1 MERGPEASDVISNDR
16 TLQFDDEN
24 LRAIAEVY
32 KNEGNDEYNKG
43 TFSNAIDYYTDG
55 IKMNCKDK
63 ELNAKLHSNRA
74 AAHLYLGNYTE
85 ALNDAKIA
93 VSLQPSFLKAFGRG
107 ASACVQLNKF
117 NEAIRW
123 CDKGLAID
131 PNNDRLLELRN
142 RAERDQ
148 KNMEDNQ
155 EEEKTCTKPTHA
167 AGADISTRNR
177 IDNLEDRLGD
187 GKAHGNSESAHDS
200 SRLDYLIKRRIEI
213 LKEDICNRSPEEREK
228 AIYQNIPDYEKAL
241 EGLAYCSLGHTH
253 QSLGDFKIAI
263 DYHECHL
270 KIAKELGD
278 KMGEGVAYSHLG
290 IAHLCLGDFKTAVY
304 FHERHLK
311 IAKELGDRTQEGNA
325 YGNLGNAYRSLC
337 DFKTAIDYHERHL
350 KISKE
355 LGDRSG
361 EGRAYAGLG
370 SAHRSLG
377 DFKTAIDYHERQLKI
392 AKDLGDR
399 SGEGVGYGNLG
410 LDYQMVGDFKTAINY
425 LNRRLKIAKE
435 VGDRSGEG
443 KAYCNLGC
451 AHSRLEEFE
460 TAIPYFA
467 HYLKIVKELGEKSGE
482 CSAYGNLG
490 CTHCILGDFKTAIDY
505 HKRQLKISKELG
517 EREEE
522 AKAYCGLGNAY
533 CELRDLETAI
543 SYHES
548 ELKISKELG
557 NTLGEGIA
565 CSNLGGDFE
574 YKGQVSQAIG
584 YYQRS
589 ITLLNKVRDR
599 LQLNDD
605 WKISLRDQYQTTYA
619 ALWRLF
625 LADNKVTEAL
635 LSAEQGRAQ
644 GLKDLMAFS
653 YGLQVNDPESG
664 PENSTFQELSSRIP
678 LNTIFMAFGKGEL
691 VFWVCQQG
699 KEVQIRRRQISSQD
713 EVSAFFASLVNIM
726 GQKIGARDFVECED
740 RSLKLV
746 SDARLAAKSS
756 IRDGRK
762 SHHIHLQ
769 KDALSTLYDIIIEPI
784 QNLLVVG
791 SELIFVPEGP
801 LFLAP
806 FAAFK
811 GPNSKH
817 LCESFRIRLIPSL
830 TSLKMIGDCPVYH
843 HCKSGVLLVGDPWVQ
858 EVVELEQLPFA
869 KEEVEMIGEMLG
881 CTPLIGRQAT
891 KDAVLR
897 RLGSVALVHIA
908 AHGSMETGEIALAP
922 DDAKMDFI
930 LTMRDVLRVKM
941 RARLVVLSCCH
952 SAQGEIKA
960 EGVVGIARAFLGA
973 GARSVLVSLWAVD
986 DKATLEF
993 MKNFYQHLV
1002 KGKSAG
1008 EALNQAMSCM
1018 RESEEFGAVK
1028 YWAPFVL
1035 TGDDVT
1041 LEFALCE

>member
-1 MERGPEASDVISNDR
+1 M
-16 TLQFDDEN
+16 
-24 LRAIAEVY
+24 
-32 KNEGNDEYNKG
+32 
-43 TFSNAIDYYTDG
+43 
-55 IKMNCKDK
+55 
-63 ELNAKLHSNRA
+63 
-74 AAHLYLGNYTE
+74 
-85 ALNDAKIA
+85 
-93 VSLQPSFLKAFGRG
+93 
-107 ASACVQLNKF
+107 
-117 NEAIRW
+117 
-123 CDKGLAID
+123 
-131 PNNDRLLELRN
+131 
-142 RAERDQ
+142 
-148 KNMEDNQ
+148 
-155 EEEKTCTKPTHA
+155 
-167 AGADISTRNR
+167 
-177 IDNLEDRLGD
+177 GD

-241 EGLAYCSLGHTH
+241 EGLAYCSLGDTH

-278 KMGEGVAYSHLG
+278 KTGEGVAYSYLG

-311 IAKELGDRTQEGNA
+311 IAKELGDRSQEGNA
-325 YGNLGNAYRSLC
+325 YGNLGNAHRRLC

-350 KISKE
+350 KISKQ
-355 LGDRSG
+355 LGDISG
-361 EGRAYAGLG
+361 EGRAFGNLG
-370 SAHRSLG
+370 NAHRCLG
-377 DFKTAIDYHERQLKI
+377 DFKTAIDYHKRNLKI
-392 AKDLGDR
+392 AKDLGHR
-399 SGEGVGYGNLG
+399 SEEGVVYGNLG
-410 LDYQMVGDFKTAINY
+410 VDYQMLGDFRTAINY
-425 LNRRLKIAKE
+425 LNCRLKIAKE

-460 TAIPYFA
+460 IAIPYFA

-482 CSAYGNLG
+482 GSAYGNLG

-522 AKAYCGLGNAY
+522 ANAYCGLGNAY

-548 ELKISKELG
+548 QLKISKELG
-557 NTLGEGIA
+557 DTLGEGIA

-762 SHHIHLQ
+762 SHRIHLQ

-858 EVVELEQLPFA
+858 EVAELDQLPFA

-973 GARSVLVSLWAVD
+973 GARSVLVSLWAID

-993 MKNFYQHLV
+993 MKNFYQLLV
-1002 KGKSAG
+1002 KGKSAS
-1008 EALNQAMSCM
+1008 EALNQTMNCM
-1018 RESEEFGAVK
+1018 RESEEFGVVK

-1035 TGDDVT
+1035 IGDDVT
-1041 LEFALCE
+1041 LELSGYE

>member
-1 MERGPEASDVISNDR
+1 M
-16 TLQFDDEN
+16 
-24 LRAIAEVY
+24 
-32 KNEGNDEYNKG
+32 
-43 TFSNAIDYYTDG
+43 
-55 IKMNCKDK
+55 
-63 ELNAKLHSNRA
+63 
-74 AAHLYLGNYTE
+74 
-85 ALNDAKIA
+85 
-93 VSLQPSFLKAFGRG
+93 
-107 ASACVQLNKF
+107 
-117 NEAIRW
+117 
-123 CDKGLAID
+123 
-131 PNNDRLLELRN
+131 
-142 RAERDQ
+142 
-148 KNMEDNQ
+148 
-155 EEEKTCTKPTHA
+155 
-167 AGADISTRNR
+167 
-177 IDNLEDRLGD
+177 
-187 GKAHGNSESAHDS
+187 
-200 SRLDYLIKRRIEI
+200 
-213 LKEDICNRSPEEREK
+213 KEDICNRSPEEREK

-241 EGLAYCSLGHTH
+241 EGLAYCSLGDTH
-253 QSLGDFKIAI
+253 RSLGDFKIAI

-311 IAKELGDRTQEGNA
+311 IAKELGDRSQEGNA
-325 YGNLGNAYRSLC
+325 YGNLGNAHRRLC

-350 KISKE
+350 KISKK
-355 LGDRSG
+355 LGDISG
-361 EGRAYAGLG
+361 EGRAFGNLG
-370 SAHRSLG
+370 NAHRCLG
-377 DFKTAIDYHERQLKI
+377 DFKTAIDYHERHLKI
-392 AKDLGDR
+392 AKDLGNR
-399 SGEGVGYGNLG
+399 SEEGVVYGNLG
-410 LDYQMVGDFKTAINY
+410 VDYQMLGDLRTAINY
-425 LNRRLKIAKE
+425 LNCRLKIAKE

-482 CSAYGNLG
+482 GSAYGNLG

-522 AKAYCGLGNAY
+522 EKAYCGLGNAY

-548 ELKISKELG
+548 QLKISKELG
-557 NTLGEGIA
+557 DTLGEGIA

-664 PENSTFQELSSRIP
+664 PENSRFQELSSRIP

-726 GQKIGARDFVECED
+726 SQKIGARDFVECED

-769 KDALSTLYDIIIEPI
+769 KDALSTLYDVIIEPI

-858 EVVELEQLPFA
+858 EVAELDQLPFA

-973 GARSVLVSLWAVD
+973 GARSVLVSLWAID

-993 MKNFYQHLV
+993 MKNFYQLLV
-1002 KGKSAG
+1002 KGKSAS
-1008 EALNQAMSCM
+1008 EALNQTMNCM
-1018 RESEEFGAVK
+1018 RESGEFGVVK

-1035 TGDDVT
+1035 IGDDVT
-1041 LEFALCE
+1041 LELSGYDKFPKR

>member
-1 MERGPEASDVISNDR
+1 M
-16 TLQFDDEN
+16 
-24 LRAIAEVY
+24 
-32 KNEGNDEYNKG
+32 
-43 TFSNAIDYYTDG
+43 
-55 IKMNCKDK
+55 
-63 ELNAKLHSNRA
+63 
-74 AAHLYLGNYTE
+74 
-85 ALNDAKIA
+85 
-93 VSLQPSFLKAFGRG
+93 
-107 ASACVQLNKF
+107 
-117 NEAIRW
+117 
-123 CDKGLAID
+123 
-131 PNNDRLLELRN
+131 
-142 RAERDQ
+142 
-148 KNMEDNQ
+148 
-155 EEEKTCTKPTHA
+155 
-167 AGADISTRNR
+167 
-177 IDNLEDRLGD
+177 GD

-241 EGLAYCSLGHTH
+241 EGLAYCSLGDTH

-278 KMGEGVAYSHLG
+278 KTGEGVAYSYLG

-311 IAKELGDRTQEGNA
+311 IAKELGDRSQEGNA
-325 YGNLGNAYRSLC
+325 YGNLGNAHRRLC

-350 KISKE
+350 KISKQ
-355 LGDRSG
+355 LGDISG
-361 EGRAYAGLG
+361 EGRAFGNLG
-370 SAHRSLG
+370 NAHRCLG
-377 DFKTAIDYHERQLKI
+377 DFKTAIDYHKRHLKI
-392 AKDLGDR
+392 AKDLGHR
-399 SGEGVGYGNLG
+399 SEEGVVYGNLG
-410 LDYQMVGDFKTAINY
+410 VDYQMLGDFRTAINY
-425 LNRRLKIAKE
+425 LNCRLKIAKE

-460 TAIPYFA
+460 IAIPYFA

-482 CSAYGNLG
+482 GSAYGNLG
-490 CTHCILGDFKTAIDY
+490 CTHCILGDFRTAIDY

-517 EREEE
+517 DREEE

-543 SYHES
+543 SYHEIN
-548 ELKISKELG
+548 LKISKELG
-557 NTLGEGIA
+557 DTLGEGIA

-746 SDARLAAKSS
+746 SDARLAASS

-769 KDALSTLYDIIIEPI
+769 KDALSTFYDIIIEPI

-858 EVVELEQLPFA
+858 EVAELDQLPFA

-941 RARLVVLSCCH
+941 RAKLVVLSCCH

-973 GARSVLVSLWAVD
+973 GARSVLVSLWAID

-993 MKNFYQHLV
+993 MKNFYQLLV
-1002 KGKSAG
+1002 KGKSVS
-1008 EALNQAMSCM
+1008 EALNQAMNCM
-1018 RESEEFGAVK
+1018 RESEEFGVVK

-1035 TGDDVT
+1035 IGDDVT
-1041 LEFALCE
+1041 LELSGYE

>member
-1 MERGPEASDVISNDR
+1 MVLATPIASS
-16 TLQFDDEN
+16 
-24 LRAIAEVY
+24 
-32 KNEGNDEYNKG
+32 
-43 TFSNAIDYYTDG
+43 
-55 IKMNCKDK
+55 
-63 ELNAKLHSNRA
+63 
-74 AAHLYLGNYTE
+74 
-85 ALNDAKIA
+85 
-93 VSLQPSFLKAFGRG
+93 
-107 ASACVQLNKF
+107 
-117 NEAIRW
+117 
-123 CDKGLAID
+123 
-131 PNNDRLLELRN
+131 
-142 RAERDQ
+142 
-148 KNMEDNQ
+148 
-155 EEEKTCTKPTHA
+155 
-167 AGADISTRNR
+167 
-177 IDNLEDRLGD
+177 
-187 GKAHGNSESAHDS
+187 
-200 SRLDYLIKRRIEI
+200 EI
-213 LKEDICNRSPEEREK
+213 LKQPYPTMK
-228 AIYQNIPDYEKAL
+228 
-241 EGLAYCSLGHTH
+241 
-253 QSLGDFKIAI
+253 
-263 DYHECHL
+263 
-270 KIAKELGD
+270 
-278 KMGEGVAYSHLG
+278 
-290 IAHLCLGDFKTAVY
+290 
-304 FHERHLK
+304 
-311 IAKELGDRTQEGNA
+311 
-325 YGNLGNAYRSLC
+325 
-337 DFKTAIDYHERHL
+337 L

-355 LGDRSG
+355 LGD
-361 EGRAYAGLG
+361 
-370 SAHRSLG
+370 
-377 DFKTAIDYHERQLKI
+377 
-392 AKDLGDR
+392 
-399 SGEGVGYGNLG
+399 
-410 LDYQMVGDFKTAINY
+410 
-425 LNRRLKIAKE
+425 
-435 VGDRSGEG
+435 
-443 KAYCNLGC
+443 
-451 AHSRLEEFE
+451 
-460 TAIPYFA
+460 
-467 HYLKIVKELGEKSGE
+467 
-482 CSAYGNLG
+482 
-490 CTHCILGDFKTAIDY
+490 
-505 HKRQLKISKELG
+505 
-517 EREEE
+517 
-522 AKAYCGLGNAY
+522 
-533 CELRDLETAI
+533 
-543 SYHES
+543 
-548 ELKISKELG
+548 
-557 NTLGEGIA
+557 TLGEGIA

-858 EVVELEQLPFA
+858 EVAELEQLPFA

-973 GARSVLVSLWAVD
+973 GARSILVSLWAID

-993 MKNFYQHLV
+993 MKNFYQLLV
-1002 KGKSAG
+1002 KGKSAS
-1008 EALNQAMSCM
+1008 EALNQTMNCM
-1018 RESEEFGAVK
+1018 RESEEFGVVK

-1035 TGDDVT
+1035 IGDDVT
-1041 LEFALCE
+1041 LELSGYE

>member
-1 MERGPEASDVISNDR
+1 M
-16 TLQFDDEN
+16 
-24 LRAIAEVY
+24 
-32 KNEGNDEYNKG
+32 
-43 TFSNAIDYYTDG
+43 
-55 IKMNCKDK
+55 
-63 ELNAKLHSNRA
+63 
-74 AAHLYLGNYTE
+74 
-85 ALNDAKIA
+85 
-93 VSLQPSFLKAFGRG
+93 
-107 ASACVQLNKF
+107 
-117 NEAIRW
+117 
-123 CDKGLAID
+123 
-131 PNNDRLLELRN
+131 
-142 RAERDQ
+142 
-148 KNMEDNQ
+148 
-155 EEEKTCTKPTHA
+155 
-167 AGADISTRNR
+167 
-177 IDNLEDRLGD
+177 GD

-241 EGLAYCSLGHTH
+241 EGLAYCSLGDTH

-278 KMGEGVAYSHLG
+278 KTGEGVAYSYLG

-311 IAKELGDRTQEGNA
+311 IAKELGDRSQEGNA
-325 YGNLGNAYRSLC
+325 YGNLGNAHRRLC

-350 KISKE
+350 KISKQ
-355 LGDRSG
+355 LGDISG
-361 EGRAYAGLG
+361 EGRAFGNLG
-370 SAHRSLG
+370 NAHRCLG
-377 DFKTAIDYHERQLKI
+377 DFKTAIDYHKRNLKI
-392 AKDLGDR
+392 AKDLGHR
-399 SGEGVGYGNLG
+399 SEEGVVYGNLG
-410 LDYQMVGDFKTAINY
+410 VDYQMLGDFRTAINY
-425 LNRRLKIAKE
+425 LNCRLKIAKE

-460 TAIPYFA
+460 IAIPYFA

-482 CSAYGNLG
+482 GSAYGNLG

-522 AKAYCGLGNAY
+522 ANAYCGLGNAY

-548 ELKISKELG
+548 QLKISKELG
-557 NTLGEGIA
+557 DTLGEGIA

-589 ITLLNKVRDR
+589 ISLLNKVRDR

-762 SHHIHLQ
+762 SHRIHLQ

-858 EVVELEQLPFA
+858 EVAELDQLPFA

-973 GARSVLVSLWAVD
+973 GARSVLVSLWAID

-993 MKNFYQHLV
+993 MKNFYQLLV
-1002 KGKSAG
+1002 KGKSAS
-1008 EALNQAMSCM
+1008 EALNQTMNCM
-1018 RESEEFGAVK
+1018 RESEEFGVVK

-1035 TGDDVT
+1035 IGDDVT
-1041 LEFALCE
+1041 LELSGYE

>member
-1 MERGPEASDVISNDR
+1 M
-16 TLQFDDEN
+16 
-24 LRAIAEVY
+24 
-32 KNEGNDEYNKG
+32 
-43 TFSNAIDYYTDG
+43 
-55 IKMNCKDK
+55 
-63 ELNAKLHSNRA
+63 
-74 AAHLYLGNYTE
+74 
-85 ALNDAKIA
+85 
-93 VSLQPSFLKAFGRG
+93 
-107 ASACVQLNKF
+107 
-117 NEAIRW
+117 
-123 CDKGLAID
+123 
-131 PNNDRLLELRN
+131 
-142 RAERDQ
+142 
-148 KNMEDNQ
+148 
-155 EEEKTCTKPTHA
+155 
-167 AGADISTRNR
+167 
-177 IDNLEDRLGD
+177 GD

-241 EGLAYCSLGHTH
+241 EGLAYCSLGATH

-278 KMGEGVAYSHLG
+278 KTGEGVAYSYLG

-311 IAKELGDRTQEGNA
+311 IAKELGDRSQEGNA
-325 YGNLGNAYRSLC
+325 YGNLGNAHRRLC

-350 KISKE
+350 KISKQ
-355 LGDRSG
+355 LGDISG
-361 EGRAYAGLG
+361 EGRAFGNLG
-370 SAHRSLG
+370 NAHRCLG
-377 DFKTAIDYHERQLKI
+377 DFKTAIDYHKRHLKI
-392 AKDLGDR
+392 AKDLGHR
-399 SGEGVGYGNLG
+399 SEEGVVYGNLG
-410 LDYQMVGDFKTAINY
+410 VDYQMLGDFRTAINY
-425 LNRRLKIAKE
+425 LNCRLKIAKE

-460 TAIPYFA
+460 IAIPYFA
-467 HYLKIVKELGEKSGE
+467 HSLKIVKELGEKSGE
-482 CSAYGNLG
+482 GSAYGNLG

-517 EREEE
+517 DREEE
-522 AKAYCGLGNAY
+522 AKAYSGLGNAY

-548 ELKISKELG
+548 KLKISKELG
-557 NTLGEGIA
+557 DTLGEGIA

-653 YGLQVNDPESG
+653 YGLQVNNPESG

-858 EVVELEQLPFA
+858 EVAELDQLPFA

-973 GARSVLVSLWAVD
+973 GARSVLVSLWAID
-986 DKATLEF
+986 DNATLEF
-993 MKNFYQHLV
+993 MKNFYQFLV
-1002 KGKSAG
+1002 TGKSAS
-1008 EALNQAMSCM
+1008 EALNQAMNCM
-1018 RESEEFGAVK
+1018 RESEEFGVVK

-1035 TGDDVT
+1035 IGDDVT
-1041 LEFALCE
+1041 LELSGYE

>member
-1 MERGPEASDVISNDR
+1 M
-16 TLQFDDEN
+16 
-24 LRAIAEVY
+24 
-32 KNEGNDEYNKG
+32 
-43 TFSNAIDYYTDG
+43 
-55 IKMNCKDK
+55 
-63 ELNAKLHSNRA
+63 
-74 AAHLYLGNYTE
+74 
-85 ALNDAKIA
+85 
-93 VSLQPSFLKAFGRG
+93 
-107 ASACVQLNKF
+107 
-117 NEAIRW
+117 
-123 CDKGLAID
+123 
-131 PNNDRLLELRN
+131 
-142 RAERDQ
+142 
-148 KNMEDNQ
+148 
-155 EEEKTCTKPTHA
+155 
-167 AGADISTRNR
+167 
-177 IDNLEDRLGD
+177 GD

-200 SRLDYLIKRRIEI
+200 SRLDYLKRRIEI

-228 AIYQNIPDYEKAL
+228 AIYQNIPDFEKAL
-241 EGLAYCSLGHTH
+241 EGLAYCSLGDTH

-325 YGNLGNAYRSLC
+325 YGNLGNAHRRLC

-355 LGDRSG
+355 LGDISG
-361 EGRAYAGLG
+361 EGRAFGNLG
-370 SAHRSLG
+370 NAHRCLG
-377 DFKTAIDYHERQLKI
+377 DFKTAVDYHERHLKI
-392 AKDLGDR
+392 AKDLGHR
-399 SGEGVGYGNLG
+399 SEEGVVYGNLG
-410 LDYQMVGDFKTAINY
+410 VDYQMLGDFRTAINY
-425 LNRRLKIAKE
+425 LNCRLKIAKE

-482 CSAYGNLG
+482 GSAYGNLG

-574 YKGQVSQAIG
+574 CKGQVSQAIG

-678 LNTIFMAFGKGEL
+678 LNTIFMAFGKGDL

-858 EVVELEQLPFA
+858 EVAELEQLPFA

-922 DDAKMDFI
+922 VDAKMDFI

-973 GARSVLVSLWAVD
+973 GARSVLVSLWAID

-993 MKNFYQHLV
+993 MKNFYQLLV
-1002 KGKSAG
+1002 KGKSAS
-1008 EALNQAMSCM
+1008 EALNQTMNCM
-1018 RESEEFGAVK
+1018 RESEEFGVVK

-1035 TGDDVT
+1035 IGDDVT
-1041 LEFALCE
+1041 LELSGYE

>member
-1 MERGPEASDVISNDR
+1 M
-16 TLQFDDEN
+16 
-24 LRAIAEVY
+24 
-32 KNEGNDEYNKG
+32 
-43 TFSNAIDYYTDG
+43 
-55 IKMNCKDK
+55 
-63 ELNAKLHSNRA
+63 
-74 AAHLYLGNYTE
+74 
-85 ALNDAKIA
+85 
-93 VSLQPSFLKAFGRG
+93 
-107 ASACVQLNKF
+107 
-117 NEAIRW
+117 
-123 CDKGLAID
+123 
-131 PNNDRLLELRN
+131 
-142 RAERDQ
+142 
-148 KNMEDNQ
+148 
-155 EEEKTCTKPTHA
+155 
-167 AGADISTRNR
+167 
-177 IDNLEDRLGD
+177 GD

-241 EGLAYCSLGHTH
+241 EGLAYCSLGDTH

-278 KMGEGVAYSHLG
+278 KTGEGVAYSYLG

-311 IAKELGDRTQEGNA
+311 IAKELGDRSQEGNA
-325 YGNLGNAYRSLC
+325 YGNLGNAHRRLC

-350 KISKE
+350 KISKQ
-355 LGDRSG
+355 LGDISG
-361 EGRAYAGLG
+361 EGRAFGNLG
-370 SAHRSLG
+370 NAHRCLG
-377 DFKTAIDYHERQLKI
+377 DFKTAIDYHKRHLKI
-392 AKDLGDR
+392 AKDLGHR
-399 SGEGVGYGNLG
+399 SEEGVVYGNLG
-410 LDYQMVGDFKTAINY
+410 VDYQMLGDFRTAINY
-425 LNRRLKIAKE
+425 LNCRLKIAKE

-460 TAIPYFA
+460 IAIPYFA

-482 CSAYGNLG
+482 GSAYGNLG

-522 AKAYCGLGNAY
+522 ANAYCGLGNAY

-548 ELKISKELG
+548 QLKISKELG
-557 NTLGEGIA
+557 DTLGEGIA

-644 GLKDLMAFS
+644 GLKDLVAFS

-762 SHHIHLQ
+762 SHRIHLQ

-791 SELIFVPEGP
+791 SELIFFPEGP

-858 EVVELEQLPFA
+858 EVAELDQLPFA

-973 GARSVLVSLWAVD
+973 GARSVLVSLWAID

-993 MKNFYQHLV
+993 MKNFYQLLV
-1002 KGKSAG
+1002 KGKSAS
-1008 EALNQAMSCM
+1008 EALNQTMNCM
-1018 RESEEFGAVK
+1018 RESEEFGVVK

-1035 TGDDVT
+1035 IGDDVT
-1041 LEFALCE
+1041 LELSGYE

>member
-1 MERGPEASDVISNDR
+1 M
-16 TLQFDDEN
+16 
-24 LRAIAEVY
+24 
-32 KNEGNDEYNKG
+32 
-43 TFSNAIDYYTDG
+43 
-55 IKMNCKDK
+55 
-63 ELNAKLHSNRA
+63 
-74 AAHLYLGNYTE
+74 
-85 ALNDAKIA
+85 
-93 VSLQPSFLKAFGRG
+93 
-107 ASACVQLNKF
+107 
-117 NEAIRW
+117 
-123 CDKGLAID
+123 
-131 PNNDRLLELRN
+131 
-142 RAERDQ
+142 
-148 KNMEDNQ
+148 
-155 EEEKTCTKPTHA
+155 
-167 AGADISTRNR
+167 
-177 IDNLEDRLGD
+177 
-187 GKAHGNSESAHDS
+187 
-200 SRLDYLIKRRIEI
+200 
-213 LKEDICNRSPEEREK
+213 KEDICNRSPEEREK
-228 AIYQNIPDYEKAL
+228 AIYQNIPDFEKAL
-241 EGLAYCSLGHTH
+241 EGLAYCSLGDTH

-325 YGNLGNAYRSLC
+325 YGNLGNAHRRLC

-355 LGDRSG
+355 LGDISG
-361 EGRAYAGLG
+361 EGRAFGNLG
-370 SAHRSLG
+370 NAHRCLG
-377 DFKTAIDYHERQLKI
+377 DFKTAVDYHERHLKI
-392 AKDLGDR
+392 AKDLGHR
-399 SGEGVGYGNLG
+399 SEEGVVYGNLG
-410 LDYQMVGDFKTAINY
+410 VDYQMLGDFRTAINY
-425 LNRRLKIAKE
+425 LNCRLKIAKE

-482 CSAYGNLG
+482 GSAYGNLG

-574 YKGQVSQAIG
+574 CKGQVSQAIG

-678 LNTIFMAFGKGEL
+678 LNTIFMAFGKGDL

-858 EVVELEQLPFA
+858 EVAELEQLPFA

-922 DDAKMDFI
+922 VDAKMDFI

-973 GARSVLVSLWAVD
+973 GARSVLVSLWAID

-993 MKNFYQHLV
+993 MKNFYQLLV
-1002 KGKSAG
+1002 KGKSAS
-1008 EALNQAMSCM
+1008 EALNQTMNCM
-1018 RESEEFGAVK
+1018 RESEEFGVVK

-1035 TGDDVT
+1035 IGDDVT
-1041 LEFALCE
+1041 LELSGYE

>member
-1 MERGPEASDVISNDR
+1 M
-16 TLQFDDEN
+16 
-24 LRAIAEVY
+24 
-32 KNEGNDEYNKG
+32 
-43 TFSNAIDYYTDG
+43 
-55 IKMNCKDK
+55 
-63 ELNAKLHSNRA
+63 
-74 AAHLYLGNYTE
+74 
-85 ALNDAKIA
+85 
-93 VSLQPSFLKAFGRG
+93 
-107 ASACVQLNKF
+107 
-117 NEAIRW
+117 
-123 CDKGLAID
+123 
-131 PNNDRLLELRN
+131 
-142 RAERDQ
+142 
-148 KNMEDNQ
+148 
-155 EEEKTCTKPTHA
+155 
-167 AGADISTRNR
+167 
-177 IDNLEDRLGD
+177 GD

-241 EGLAYCSLGHTH
+241 EGLAYCSLGDTH

-278 KMGEGVAYSHLG
+278 KTGEGVAYSYLG

-311 IAKELGDRTQEGNA
+311 IAKELGDRSQEGNA
-325 YGNLGNAYRSLC
+325 YGNLGNAHRRLC

-350 KISKE
+350 KISKQ
-355 LGDRSG
+355 LGDISG
-361 EGRAYAGLG
+361 EGRAFGNLG
-370 SAHRSLG
+370 NAHRCLG
-377 DFKTAIDYHERQLKI
+377 DFKTAIDYHKRNLKI
-392 AKDLGDR
+392 AKDLGHR
-399 SGEGVGYGNLG
+399 SEEGVVYGNLG
-410 LDYQMVGDFKTAINY
+410 VDYQMLGDFRTAINY
-425 LNRRLKIAKE
+425 LNCRLKIAKE

-460 TAIPYFA
+460 IAIPYFA

-482 CSAYGNLG
+482 GSAYGNLG

-522 AKAYCGLGNAY
+522 ANAYCGLGNAY

-548 ELKISKELG
+548 QLKISKELG
-557 NTLGEGIA
+557 DTLGEGIA

-589 ITLLNKVRDR
+589 ISLLNKVRDR

-762 SHHIHLQ
+762 SHRIHLQ

-858 EVVELEQLPFA
+858 EVAELDQLPFA

-973 GARSVLVSLWAVD
+973 GARSVLVSLWAID

-993 MKNFYQHLV
+993 MKNFYQLLV
-1002 KGKSAG
+1002 KGKSAS
-1008 EALNQAMSCM
+1008 EALNQAMNCM
-1018 RESEEFGAVK
+1018 RESEEFGVVK

-1035 TGDDVT
+1035 IGDDVT
-1041 LEFALCE
+1041 LELSGYE

>member
-1 MERGPEASDVISNDR
+1 M
-16 TLQFDDEN
+16 
-24 LRAIAEVY
+24 
-32 KNEGNDEYNKG
+32 
-43 TFSNAIDYYTDG
+43 
-55 IKMNCKDK
+55 
-63 ELNAKLHSNRA
+63 
-74 AAHLYLGNYTE
+74 
-85 ALNDAKIA
+85 
-93 VSLQPSFLKAFGRG
+93 
-107 ASACVQLNKF
+107 
-117 NEAIRW
+117 
-123 CDKGLAID
+123 
-131 PNNDRLLELRN
+131 
-142 RAERDQ
+142 
-148 KNMEDNQ
+148 
-155 EEEKTCTKPTHA
+155 
-167 AGADISTRNR
+167 
-177 IDNLEDRLGD
+177 GD

-241 EGLAYCSLGHTH
+241 EGLAYCSLGDTH

-278 KMGEGVAYSHLG
+278 KTGEGVAYSYLG

-311 IAKELGDRTQEGNA
+311 IAKELGDRSQEGNA
-325 YGNLGNAYRSLC
+325 YGNLGNAHRRLC
-337 DFKTAIDYHERHL
+337 NFKTAIDYHERHL
-350 KISKE
+350 KISKQ
-355 LGDRSG
+355 LGDISG
-361 EGRAYAGLG
+361 EGRAFGNLG
-370 SAHRSLG
+370 NAHRCLG
-377 DFKTAIDYHERQLKI
+377 DFKTAIDYHKRNLKI
-392 AKDLGDR
+392 AKDLGHR
-399 SGEGVGYGNLG
+399 SQEGVVYGNLG
-410 LDYQMVGDFKTAINY
+410 VDYQMLGDFRTAINY
-425 LNRRLKIAKE
+425 LNCRLKIAKE

-460 TAIPYFA
+460 IAIPYFA

-482 CSAYGNLG
+482 GSAYGNLG

-517 EREEE
+517 DREEE

-548 ELKISKELG
+548 KLKISKELG
-557 NTLGEGIA
+557 DTLGEGIA

-589 ITLLNKVRDR
+589 ITFLNKVRDR

-858 EVVELEQLPFA
+858 EVAELDQLPFA

-973 GARSVLVSLWAVD
+973 GARSVLVSLWAID
-986 DKATLEF
+986 DKVTLEF
-993 MKNFYQHLV
+993 MKNFYQLLV
-1002 KGKSAG
+1002 KGKSAS
-1008 EALNQAMSCM
+1008 EALNQTMNCM
-1018 RESEEFGAVK
+1018 RESEEFGVVK

-1035 TGDDVT
+1035 IGDDVT
-1041 LEFALCE
+1041 LELSGYE